1 MNRLT
6 FVAFWITLITVASM
20 VQGAT
25 LVTLVDDRN
34 TGGTAAGFVNSEL
47 PNFMLA
53 PSSGRFSIRNSPSV
67 AIGTW
72 DFALVGFGAPKLM
85 SSNTLNLNS
94 ITSFSSASG
103 VYSAT

>member
-25 LVTLVDDRN
+25 LVTLVDARN
-34 TGGTAAGFVNSEL
+34 TGGTAVGFVNSEL

-72 DFALVGFGAPKLM
+72 DFALVGFGAP
-85 SSNTLNLNS
+85 
-94 ITSFSSASG
+94 
-103 VYSAT
+103 